1 MGLFDGGIPAGVQMM
16 LANMVKQAAPQIVEQ
31 IDQFAQIVR
40 DCKVQLDR
48 IERQNN
54 DIIARLDARENDD
67 GQRSAGRYETPR
79 IDGPIVVDGNDD
91 ERNERPLND
100 G

>member
-48 IERQNN
+48 IE
-54 DIIARLDARENDD
+54 AKLDAMENDD
-67 GQRSAGRYETPR
+67 GHRRTSEPR
-79 IDGPIVVDGNDD
+79 AIPFPGGNDQ
-91 ERNERPLND
+91 ENGGTIN
-100 G
+100 GAGKS

>member
-48 IERQNN
+48 IE
-54 DIIARLDARENDD
+54 AKFDAMENGN
-67 GQRSAGRYETPR
+67 GQRSSERQFDNDGTGRALVH
-79 IDGPIVVDGNDD
+79 GVGN
-91 ERNERPLND
+91 EEIERPLND
-100 G
+100 T